1 MRFHCFF
8 FLNWVMAEPDDSP
21 IEESDYYSLRSSG
34 IEYSYWDEAGESQ
47 TDRYNILQLFFSFSS
62 SFLLY
67 LSFSEISYLSD
78 LGSLWPP
85 SSRIPL
91 ESHLDSIEKKNGVR
105 THHIP
110 LAVPSENRREQDGNL
125 EAGDSTPILLHIPWA
140 RGPVAGWSKSWCEQG
155 GLQSRRRLS
164 GCCWP
169 IRRLRWTGRIS
180 GAALPFMDTLG
191 NWKFWRCCWLMK
203 ESMWTWRT
211 IVGTRLLCRCAP
223 RVTWK
228 RWRWCWRTRGFG

>member
-1 MRFHCFF
+1 MRFHWFF

-34 IEYSYWDEAGESQ
+34 IEFSYWDEAGESQ
-47 TDRYNILQLFFSFSS
+47 TDRYNILQLFFLFFFF
-62 SFLLY
+62 FLLY

-125 EAGDSTPILLHIPWA
+125 EAGDSTPILLRIPWA
-140 RGPVAGWSKSWCEQG
+140 RGLVAGWSKSWCEQG
-155 GLQSRRRLS
+155 GLQWWWSYRGTGQERWVGLPCGDVTGLGKEDWCDQHLQEELLQPRVWIWEWLDQV
-164 GCCWP
+164 CW
-169 IRRLRWTGRIS
+169 IWTRIS
-180 GAALPFMDTLG
+180 GSFDWLPSIDKPWSGANF
-191 NWKFWRCCWLMK
+191 R
-203 ESMWTWRT
+203 
-211 IVGTRLLCRCAP
+211 
-223 RVTWK
+223 
-228 RWRWCWRTRGFG
+228 